1 MCLHSLTTRKEYKM
15 EAKYYLNALREY
27 ISDRI
32 SDIGSNNLWLEDGDG
47 YDFCLNL
54 SHENISDYISF
65 EYDKENNWIRMFI
78 GIISDDNIYKL
89 MDEKIVADLNEN
101 DSLKNMI
108 TNIYEILKSHDS
120 FRNELSEALEI
131 FG

>member
-1 MCLHSLTTRKEYKM
+1 M

-32 SDIGSNNLWLEDGDG
+32 FDISSNNLWLEDGDG

-54 SHENISDYISF
+54 SRETVSDYVSF
-65 EYDKENNWIRMFI
+65 EYDEENNWIKMFI
-78 GIISDDNIYKL
+78 GIIGDDNIYEL
-89 MDEKIVADLNEN
+89 RDEKIVADLNEN

-108 TNIYEILKSHDS
+108 TSIYEVLKEHDS